1 MKQKK
6 KKKVGLIKRIIKIF
20 YKKTEF
26 IYLGKEIEGPS
37 IIISNHEGSKSPLSW
52 DLYSDK
58 NVAFWGTYEM
68 NSGLKTNYPYLSKIY
83 FHQKK
88 GWNLFLARL
97 FCIIASPVSSLVYKR
112 LDVISTYPDARFK
125 KTIKQTINYLNNNR
139 NIVIFPEM
147 SETGY
152 FKKLIGFHEGVV
164 FFLDL
169 LKKKGIDANVYIS
182 YYNKEKNICLI
193 DKPEKYSKLSED
205 YISRKDLAQK
215 LCDKCNSLGEQTLSI
230 EPTSKKKK

>member
-1 MKQKK
+1 MEQNKK
-6 KKKVGLIKRIIKIF
+6 KSIGLLKRIIKIF

-26 IYLGKEIEGPS
+26 IYLGEEIEGPS
-37 IIISNHEGSKSPLSW
+37 IIICNHEGSKSPLSW
-52 DLYSDK
+52 DLHSGK
-58 NVAFWGTYEM
+58 NVALWGTYEM

-97 FCIIASPVSSLVYKR
+97 FCIIASPVTNLIYKR

-125 KTIKQTINYLNNNR
+125 KTIKQSIKYLKEDR

-169 LKKKGIDANVYIS
+169 LKKRGIDVNVYVS
-182 YYNKEKNICLI
+182 YYNKEKNVCLV
-193 DKPEKYSKLSED
+193 DKPEKYSKISEN
-205 YISRKDLAQK
+205 YLSRKDLAQK
-215 LCDKCNSLGEQTLSI
+215 LCDKCNSLGEKSSSV